1 MAGISLNADSTQ
13 VAVGANENVAL
24 VWSIEDPYIPLLLCR
39 LEHHLAVKGIAFCP
53 WTPNLL
59 ATGGG
64 SNDRHLRFW
73 HTATGTLLREYNTK
87 RQVTSITWSTSHRE
101 VVVTFGF
108 DEQSPSTLVAVYSY
122 PSLKIKANAFTKD
135 RRALSAEV
143 SPDQS
148 KIAVAT
154 SDGTVRLY
162 QLWEPRNATLLTRVS
177 GTTLFSSPIID
188 MIEGVGVIGSSL
200 R

>member
-1 MAGISLNADSTQ
+1 MTGISLNAACTQ
-13 VAVGANENVAL
+13 VAVGANENMAL
-24 VWSIEDPYIPLLLCR
+24 VWNIVDITRPELICR
-39 LEHHLAVKGIAFCP
+39 LNHNLAVKGIAFCP
-53 WTPNLL
+53 WASNLL

-73 HTATGTLLREYNTK
+73 HTQSGTLLRQINTH
-87 RQVTSITWSTSHRE
+87 RQITSINWSRSHRE
-101 VVVTFGF
+101 LVVTFGF
-108 DEQSPSTLVAVYSY
+108 DEESPGTLVAVYGY
-122 PSLKIKANAFTKD
+122 PSLDIKAKAYAKD

-162 QLWEPRNATLLTRVS
+162 QLWPSRNVLLRATQTS
-177 GTTLFSSPIID
+177 TSLFSSPIID
-188 MIEGVGVIGSSL
+188 MVEGIETLSEPI